1 METISKYTVSFGA
14 SLAITSILS
23 ALLVVLKE
31 LNENSVLAWMK
42 GLTSHHWIT
51 HGLFMVIAFFAI
63 GWGLAKMNN
72 GEGLKMTPEPSRLCD
87 RERRCDRRTH
97 HLGVLSGRLRDIRKR
112 MLSGY

>member
-23 ALLVVLKE
+23 ALLVVVKE

-63 GWGLAKMNN
+63 GWGLAKLNN
-72 GEGLKMTPEPSRLCD
+72 GDGLKMTPDRLVWVI
-87 RERRCDRRTH
+87 TS
-97 HLGVLSGRLRDIRKR
+97 GVVIGGFIISGFYLV
-112 MLSGY
+112 S

>member
-23 ALLVVLKE
+23 ALLVVVKE

-72 GEGLKMTPEPSRLCD
+72 GQGLKMTAERLVIMIVS
-87 RERRCDRRTH
+87 
-97 HLGVLSGRLRDIRKR
+97 GVVIGGLIISGFYLVD
-112 MLSGY
+112 

>member
-14 SLAITSILS
+14 SLTITSVLS

-72 GEGLKMTPEPSRLCD
+72 GEGLKMKPERLVCMIAS
-87 RERRCDRRTH
+87 
-97 HLGVLSGRLRDIRKR
+97 GVVIGGLIISGFYLVF
-112 MLSGY
+112 

>member
-1 METISKYTVSFGA
+1 METLSKYSVSFGA

-31 LNENSVLAWMK
+31 LNEHSVLAWMK
-42 GLTSHHWIT
+42 SLTSHHWIT

-72 GEGLKMTPEPSRLCD
+72 GAGLKMTPERLVCLI
-87 RERRCDRRTH
+87 TS
-97 HLGVLSGRLRDIRKR
+97 GVVIGGLIISGFYLV
-112 MLSGY
+112 Y

>member
-1 METISKYTVSFGA
+1 METLSKYSVSFGV

-23 ALLVVLKE
+23 ALLVVVKE

-51 HGLFMVIAFFAI
+51 HGLLMMIAFFAL

-72 GEGLKMTPEPSRLCD
+72 GEGLKMTPERLVSAIAS
-87 RERRCDRRTH
+87 
-97 HLGVLSGRLRDIRKR
+97 GVVIGGLIISGFYLV
-112 MLSGY
+112 Y

>member
-1 METISKYTVSFGA
+1 METISKYSVSFGA
-14 SLAITSILS
+14 SIGITSILS

-72 GEGLKMTPEPSRLCD
+72 GEGLKMTPERLICVI
-87 RERRCDRRTH
+87 TS
-97 HLGVLSGRLRDIRKR
+97 GVVIGGLIISGFYLVD
-112 MLSGY
+112 

>member
-1 METISKYTVSFGA
+1 METLSKYTVSFGA

-23 ALLVVLKE
+23 ALLVVVKE

-51 HGLFMVIAFFAI
+51 HGLLMVIAFFAI

-72 GEGLKMTPEPSRLCD
+72 GEGLKMTP
-87 RERRCDRRTH
+87 
-97 HLGVLSGRLRDIRKR
+97 GRLVCVIA
-112 MLSGY
+112 SGVVIGGLIISGFYLVD

>member
-1 METISKYTVSFGA
+1 MEASSKYTVSFGA

-23 ALLVVLKE
+23 ALLVVVKE

-51 HGLFMVIAFFAI
+51 HGLLMVIAFFVI

-72 GEGLKMTPEPSRLCD
+72 GQGLKMTNDRLIIMI
-87 RERRCDRRTH
+87 
-97 HLGVLSGRLRDIRKR
+97 VSSVVISGLII
-112 MLSGY
+112 SGFYLAG

>member
-23 ALLVVLKE
+23 ALLVVVKE

-63 GWGLAKMNN
+63 GWGLTKMNN
-72 GEGLKMTPEPSRLCD
+72 GQGLKMTSDRLIIMIVS
-87 RERRCDRRTH
+87 
-97 HLGVLSGRLRDIRKR
+97 GVVIGGLIISGFYLAD
-112 MLSGY
+112 

>member
-1 METISKYTVSFGA
+1 METISKYTVAFGA

-23 ALLVVLKE
+23 ALLVVVKE

-63 GWGLAKMNN
+63 GWGLAKLNN
-72 GEGLKMTPEPSRLCD
+72 GDGLRMTPDRLVWVI
-87 RERRCDRRTH
+87 TS
-97 HLGVLSGRLRDIRKR
+97 GVVIGGLIISGFYLV
-112 MLSGY
+112 S

>member
-1 METISKYTVSFGA
+1 METLSKNTVSFGA

-51 HGLFMVIAFFAI
+51 HGLLMLIAFFVI
-63 GWGLAKMNN
+63 GWGLGKMNN
-72 GEGLKMTPEPSRLCD
+72 GEGLKMTPERLVCVIAS
-87 RERRCDRRTH
+87 
-97 HLGVLSGRLRDIRKR
+97 GVVIGGLIISGFYLVD
-112 MLSGY
+112 

>member
-23 ALLVVLKE
+23 ALLVVVKE

-51 HGLFMVIAFFAI
+51 HTLLMVIAFFAI

-72 GEGLKMTPEPSRLCD
+72 GQGLKMTPERLVCAIASSVVIGG
-87 RERRCDRRTH
+87 
-97 HLGVLSGRLRDIRKR
+97 LIISGFYLFD
-112 MLSGY
+112 

>member
-1 METISKYTVSFGA
+1 MATLSKYSVSFGA

-31 LNENSVLAWMK
+31 LNEHSVLAWMK
-42 GLTSHHWIT
+42 SLTSHHWIT

-72 GEGLKMTPEPSRLCD
+72 GAGLKMTPERLICLI
-87 RERRCDRRTH
+87 TS
-97 HLGVLSGRLRDIRKR
+97 GVVIGGLIISGFYLV
-112 MLSGY
+112 Y

>member
-1 METISKYTVSFGA
+1 METISKYTVAFGA

-23 ALLVVLKE
+23 ALLVVVKE

-63 GWGLAKMNN
+63 GWGLAKLNN
-72 GEGLKMTPEPSRLCD
+72 GDGLKMTPDRLVWVI
-87 RERRCDRRTH
+87 TS
-97 HLGVLSGRLRDIRKR
+97 GVVIGGLIISGFYLV
-112 MLSGY
+112 S

>member
-14 SLAITSILS
+14 SLSITSILS

-42 GLTSHHWIT
+42 SLTSHHWIT
-51 HGLFMVIAFFAI
+51 HTLFMVIAFFAI

-72 GEGLKMTPEPSRLCD
+72 GEGLKMTPERLVCVIAS
-87 RERRCDRRTH
+87 CVVIGG
-97 HLGVLSGRLRDIRKR
+97 LIISGFYLVD
-112 MLSGY
+112 

>member
-23 ALLVVLKE
+23 ALLVVVKE

-42 GLTSHHWIT
+42 SLTSHHWIT
-51 HGLFMVIAFFAI
+51 HGVFMVIAFFAI

-72 GEGLKMTPEPSRLCD
+72 GQGLKMTPERLVCVIAS
-87 RERRCDRRTH
+87 
-97 HLGVLSGRLRDIRKR
+97 GVVIGGLIISGFYLV
-112 MLSGY
+112 Y

>member
-1 METISKYTVSFGA
+1 METLSKNTVSFGA

-23 ALLVVLKE
+23 ALLVVVKE

-51 HGLFMVIAFFAI
+51 HGLLMVIAFFAI

-72 GEGLKMTPEPSRLCD
+72 GEGIKMTPERLVCVIAS
-87 RERRCDRRTH
+87 
-97 HLGVLSGRLRDIRKR
+97 GVVIGGLIIAGFYLAD
-112 MLSGY
+112 

>member
-1 METISKYTVSFGA
+1 METSSKYTVSFGA

-23 ALLVVLKE
+23 ALLVVVKE

-72 GEGLKMTPEPSRLCD
+72 GQGLKMTSDRLIIMIVS
-87 RERRCDRRTH
+87 
-97 HLGVLSGRLRDIRKR
+97 GVVIGGLIISGFYLVD
-112 MLSGY
+112 

>member
-1 METISKYTVSFGA
+1 MDTLSKYTVSFGA

-23 ALLVVLKE
+23 ALLVVVKE

-51 HGLFMVIAFFAI
+51 HGLLMVIAFFAI

-72 GEGLKMTPEPSRLCD
+72 GEGLKMTPERLVCVI
-87 RERRCDRRTH
+87 TSAIVIGG
-97 HLGVLSGRLRDIRKR
+97 LIISGFYLAD
-112 MLSGY
+112 

>member
-23 ALLVVLKE
+23 ALLVVVKE

-63 GWGLAKMNN
+63 GWGLAKMNS
-72 GEGLKMTPEPSRLCD
+72 GQGPKITSDRLIIMIVSGVVIGGLII
-87 RERRCDRRTH
+87 
-97 HLGVLSGRLRDIRKR
+97 SGFYLVD
-112 MLSGY
+112 

>member
-1 METISKYTVSFGA
+1 METISKHTVSFGV

-23 ALLVVLKE
+23 ALLVVVKE

-51 HGLFMVIAFFAI
+51 HGLLMVISFFAI

-72 GEGLKMTPEPSRLCD
+72 GQGLKMTPERLVCAIVS
-87 RERRCDRRTH
+87 
-97 HLGVLSGRLRDIRKR
+97 GVVIGGLIITGFYLVD
-112 MLSGY
+112 